1 MNWKVT
7 EKQKILNKM
16 HQKVKLNRQKKNKK
30 KKWTTVAIH
39 DWKKTQQTGEKRK
52 LKIFDYSEQDTRKNR
67 NWNKPGRTVSPFD
80 SIGSSSDINR
90 TASNFLNA
98 SEKVQKIKK
107 TYQDRRM
114 MLTLQKICLKHS
126 SLSIKE
132 CSKILTQKSSQH
144 TFRTKTWEI

>member
-1 MNWKVT
+1 
-7 EKQKILNKM
+7 M

-107 TYQDRRM
+107 NLLRQENDADIAKNMPETLELVYQG
-114 MLTLQKICLKHS
+114 MLENTDT
-126 SLSIKE
+126 KE
-132 CSKILTQKSSQH
+132 QPAHISYKDMGNLEFQILL
-144 TFRTKTWEI
+144 TKN

>member
-1 MNWKVT
+1 
-7 EKQKILNKM
+7 M

-107 TYQDRRM
+107 NLLRQENDADIAKDMPETLELVYQG
-114 MLTLQKICLKHS
+114 MLENTDT
-126 SLSIKE
+126 KE
-132 CSKILTQKSSQH
+132 QPAHISYKDMGNLEFQILLTNN
-144 TFRTKTWEI
+144 